1 MAVINSQCVQLP
13 RSACHSLQMNM
24 HKLLR
29 FYNTTNIIPNS
40 INIGTQTD
48 KKNEP
53 SSINKYDVHLV

>member
-1 MAVINSQCVQLP
+1 MAVINFQCVQCV
-13 RSACHSLQMNM
+13 AKKCTSLTSDEYA
-24 HKLLR
+24 KSLLR

-53 SSINKYDVHLV
+53 SSINKYDVH

>member
-1 MAVINSQCVQLP
+1 MAVINFQCVQCM
-13 RSACHSLQMNM
+13 AKKCTSLKSGM

-53 SSINKYDVHLV
+53 SSINKYDVH